1 MTSTWC
7 RDHDRASDPPGLRR
21 RSAGGPGP
29 ARRSPGVP
37 GCRLAAGTWPGVPDH
52 RVHARLADGRAGRV
66 AVVAGEQAV
75 VQVDGGAVV
84 GVAVAL
90 VEAAG
95 PLAGC
100 FEVGGD
106 ALPVQGGVVGG
117 QEGGAG
123 AVALPAGA
131 DGEDGQ
137 VVVRGAGQVMSI

>member
-52 RVHARLADGRAGRV
+52 RVHARLAGGRAGRV

-84 GVAVAL
+84 RVAVAK

-95 PLAGC
+95 PLVRC
-100 FEVGGD
+100 LQVSGD
-106 ALPVQGGVVGG
+106 AMLVQDRVVSVE
-117 QEGGAG
+117 QSGAG
-123 AVALPAGA
+123 AVALPAGT
-131 DGEDGQ
+131 DREDGQ
-137 VVVRGAGQVMSI
+137 VVVRGAGQVAGV